1 MKEDCEARAGELL
14 NAQMDTKA
22 SAACH
27 AITVTCL
34 ISLILL
40 LQLVPT
46 SWLKALRNEL
56 KEHAERQQQEGE
68 RCGMHCSLTLL
79 APGTLQR
86 YIFHR
91 GAQDGTPS
99 DTGEVSADL
108 TFNFFVIAASQQ
120 KG

>member
-1 MKEDCEARAGELL
+1 MS
-14 NAQMDTKA
+14 NQ
-22 SAACH
+22 SNPPFAACPD
-27 AITVTCL
+27 
-34 ISLILL
+34 LL
-40 LQLVPT
+40 DVRIRPLLV
-46 SWLKALRNEL
+46 LKALRNEL